1 VEAGVVVVVNGASSS
16 GKTSLARALQLLA
29 PDPWLHAGIDRFW
42 GMMPQGWMQL
52 GARADEGV
60 SWLRG
65 EDEYGRPVVHTLPG
79 PVATRMA
86 RGMHRAVAALA
97 RGGSNVVSDDVFFDP
112 AWASDWAVALDGL
125 DAWLVALHCPEV
137 ELERRER
144 GRGDR
149 EPGEA
154 RAEAS
159 AIHDGVPYDLELDSS
174 SLPAE
179 ALAAAVLD
187 HVATACPRALDRLRA
202 GRGASEHN
210 AG

>member
-1 VEAGVVVVVNGASSS
+1 MEAGLVVVVNGASSS

-42 GMMPQGWMQL
+42 GMMPQAWMQL
-52 GARADEGV
+52 GARAEEGV

-65 EDEYGRPVVHTLPG
+65 EDEYGRPVVHTVPG

-97 RGGSNVVSDDVFFDP
+97 RAGSNVVSDDVFFDP
-112 AWASDWAVALDGL
+112 AWAHDWAVALDGV
-125 DAWLVALHCPEV
+125 DAWLVGLQCPQE

-149 EPGEA
+149 ERGEA
-154 RAEAS
+154 RAEA
-159 AIHDGVPYDLELDSS
+159 ALVHDGVPYDLELDSS
-174 SLPAE
+174 SSPAA
-179 ALAAAVLD
+179 ALAAVVLD
-187 HVATACPRALDRLRA
+187 HVATVRPRALERLRA
-202 GRGASEHN
+202 VAGAEGEG